1 MNKWV
6 PDKQRLGFRENS
18 MLYTFKCD
26 RHTELEVIYFYNC
39 IEFIILYS
47 LWNILIWIPLHNE
60 NQRPWTFLSKA
71 YFVFTRITI
80 SYYIY
85 MHQHIEAGAKWHF
98 SDILKCIFV
107 NENVLYSSKI
117 SLTFA
122 PKCPINNFPALM
134 QIMAWH
140 WPGDKPLSE
149 PMLTE
154 LCVTRPQ
161 WVS

>member
-1 MNKWV
+1 MIKCFENGWYMNKWV
-6 PDKQRLGFRENS
+6 TYKQKLGFRENS

-39 IEFIILYS
+39 VEFIILYS

-98 SDILKCIFV
+98 QTFWIAFSWMKMYYFRVKFHWHLLPSV
-107 NENVLYSSKI
+107 Q
-117 SLTFA
+117 LTTF
-122 PKCPINNFPALM
+122 
-134 QIMAWH
+134 QH
-140 WPGDKPLSE
+140 W
-149 PMLTE
+149 
-154 LCVTRPQ
+154 CR
-161 WVS
+161 